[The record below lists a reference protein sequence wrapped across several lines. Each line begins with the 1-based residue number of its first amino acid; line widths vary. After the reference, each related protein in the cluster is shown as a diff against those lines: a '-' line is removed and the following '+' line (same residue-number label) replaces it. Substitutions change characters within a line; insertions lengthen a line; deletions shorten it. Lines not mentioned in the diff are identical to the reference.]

1 MARILRKDALM
12 WREHMDVRR
21 DEGEGE
27 IDYRTYLIYL
37 FRERIPANAHLG
49 FQSGIVR
56 YS

>member
-1 MARILRKDALM
+1 M